1 MLNILKIN
9 SYSNIRRMTDNQALS
24 NTIAYTTECRTVNVK
39 TVNATEY
46 ERLCKSGL
54 NCYEMTPN
62 DRKIKP
68 YFDIEIK
75 PDYCLEGQDYPDIL
89 KPVLDIAMR
98 EISKQFPICNVAI
111 LESCSPSYQCV
122 VSKKNKWII
131 SAHII
136 ITNWRV
142 SKAKML
148 SIVNN
153 MNATLQRSNEICKLV
168 GLKNPDSFGLFD
180 DSVYDP
186 NRKIR
191 NAYANKTHFNRET
204 MQTEYEDR
212 PMNIVSGTFE
222 NTCITAFFDEEC
234 FEIPDDDG
242 RAESPTTVVNQPKEK
257 SPAKKIVK
265 NVELVEEEPLTTLT
279 PEEFVKYREMLQL
292 IRIDPKD
299 RKVWLRVCSCLKQNG
314 FTEDDWF
321 SFCDINNLNMDEE
334 KQTVFSKISTTFQ
347 LNIYYLQKLAKEN
360 VNAYKVWLKKW
371 RKYSITI
378 DELAD
383 SYKCATII
391 STYLKEEL
399 VLCKEQWFM
408 LTASN
413 LWRQQK
419 EPLFYITRELRKY
432 IDYSNQQ
439 VVNKIAITDGAE
451 KETLIEISKTYLKFY
466 TCINSGSFY
475 TPLVKFLKSLLND
488 ETFADRL
495 DTNSGF
501 LAFQNGVVDL
511 KTKQFRQGIQSSDL
525 ITKTIPHDYDPTRR
539 TNAIKKQF
547 LYDVLLK
554 IMNNNPEHLEYF
566 LGLIGYSLIGSPQM
580 EKSLYFCVDK
590 TFKSA
595 GDNGK
600 TFFFDILTCIFPNY
614 LYKTNKSFLESDNKK
629 LHKQFAL
636 MKGCRLVWLDEFNE
650 KKANAELMKVVA
662 DGLDYENEVMYGTSE
677 IITVMFKLWTLTNHM
692 PNIDPKETAVYNR
705 YKQISYGSHFDRTG
719 DRLEE
724 NPEKLEFIANT
735 TYGDLIKTEYVNEVI
750 DLVIDYAN
758 KYYVSGL
765 PTIPLQFKKDTKE
778 TQSKNDT
785 FKCWFEENAITNDAG
800 LRVAEKDII
809 DRSGMHPKLVREGMT
824 RLGYKYVK
832 DMSKLGK
839 DKFNKPLKG
848 GYEGVGLIAE
858 DDDELDDG
866 DM

>member
-1 MLNILKIN
+1 
-9 SYSNIRRMTDNQALS
+9 MTDKQNLGE
-24 NTIAYTTECRTVNVK
+24 TIQYTTECRTIKIK
-39 TVNATEY
+39 TVDAREY

-62 DRKIKP
+62 DRKLKP

-75 PDYCLEGQDYPDIL
+75 PDYCLEGQEYPDIL
-89 KPVLDIAMR
+89 KAVLDIAMR
-98 EISKQFPICNVAI
+98 EINKQFPIATVAI
-111 LESCSPSYQCV
+111 LESCSPSYECV

-136 ITNWRV
+136 ISNWRV

-148 SIVNN
+148 SIVND
-153 MNATLQRSNEICKLV
+153 MNATLQRSNDICKLV
-168 GLKNPDSFGLFD
+168 GLKNPDTFGLFD

-191 NAYANKTHFNRET
+191 NAFANKTHFNRET

-222 NTCITAFFDEEC
+222 NTCITAFFDEDCLE
-234 FEIPDDDG
+234 FPTDDG
-242 RAESPTTVVNQPKEK
+242 RTQSPTTVVNQPKEK
-257 SPAKKIVK
+257 SPTKKARV
-265 NVELVEEEPLTTLT
+265 VLVEETEATAEVEPLAPLT

-292 IRIDPKD
+292 VRIDPKD
-299 RKVWLRVCSCLKQNG
+299 RKVWLSVCSCLKQNG

-321 SFCDINNLNMDEE
+321 SFCDINKLNMDEE
-334 KQTVFSKISTTFQ
+334 KQGVFSKIKTTS
-347 LNIYYLQKLAKEN
+347 LSIYYLQKLAKEN
-360 VNAYKVWLKKW
+360 VNAYKEWLKKW
-371 RKYSITI
+371 RKYSISL
-378 DELAD
+378 DELGDA
-383 SYKCATII
+383 YKCATII

-408 LTASN
+408 LTTSN

-419 EPLFYITRELRKY
+419 EPLFYITREVRKY

-439 VVNKIAITDGAE
+439 VVNKIATTEGEE
-451 KETLIEISKTYLKFY
+451 KDTLIENSKSYLKFY
-466 TCINSGSFY
+466 AGINSSSFY
-475 TPLVKFLKSLLND
+475 TPLVKFLKYLLTD
-488 ETFADRL
+488 DTFDDRL

-501 LAFQNGVVDL
+501 LAFQNGVMDL
-511 KTKQFRQGIQSSDL
+511 KTKQFRMGIQSSDL
-525 ITKTIPHDYDPTRR
+525 ITKTIPHDYYPTRKS
-539 TNAIKKQF
+539 NAIKKKF
-547 LYDVLLK
+547 VYDVLLK
-554 IMNNNPEHLEYF
+554 IMNNTPDHLKYF
-566 LGLIGYSLIGSPQM
+566 LSLIGYSFIGSPQM

-600 TFFFDILTCIFPNY
+600 TFFFDILTSIFPNY
-614 LYKTNKSFLESDNKK
+614 VYMTNKSFLESDNKK

-636 MKGCRLVWLDEFNE
+636 MKGKRLVWLDEFNE

-662 DGLDYENEVMYGTSE
+662 DGLAYENEVMYGTSE
-677 IITVMFKLWTLTNHM
+677 SIIVMFKLWTLTNHM

-724 NPEKLEFIANT
+724 NPENLEFIANT
-735 TYGDLIKTEYVNEVI
+735 TYGDLLKTEYVDEVVE
-750 DLVIDYAN
+750 LVIEYAN
-758 KYYVSGL
+758 KYYVDGKL
-765 PTIPLQFKKDTKE
+765 PTIPDQFKKDTKE
-778 TQSKNDT
+778 TQSKNDL
-785 FKCWFEENAITNDAG
+785 FKCWFEENAITNVVG
-800 LRVAEKDII
+800 LRVAEKTII

-824 RLGYKYVK
+824 RLGYKYTK
-832 DMSKLGK
+832 DMSKMGK

-858 DDDELDDG
+858 DEEGGG

>member
-1 MLNILKIN
+1 
-9 SYSNIRRMTDNQALS
+9 MTDNQNLGE
-24 NTIAYTTECRTVNVK
+24 TIKYTTECRTVNPR
-39 TVNATEY
+39 TVNAREY

-62 DRKIKP
+62 DRKLKP

-75 PDYCLEGQDYPDIL
+75 PDYCLEGQEYPDIL
-89 KPVLDIAMR
+89 KAVIGIAMR
-98 EISKQFPICNVAI
+98 EITKQFPIATVAI
-111 LESCSPSYQCV
+111 LESCSPSYECV

-136 ITNWRV
+136 ISNWRV
-142 SKAKML
+142 SKAKLL
-148 SIVNN
+148 SIVND

-168 GLKNPDSFGLFD
+168 GLKNPDTFGLFD
-180 DSVYDP
+180 NSVYDE

-191 NAYANKTHFNRET
+191 NAFANKTHFNRET

-222 NTCITAFFDEEC
+222 NTCITAFFDEDCLE
-234 FEIPDDDG
+234 FPNDDG
-242 RAESPTTVVNQPKEK
+242 RAQSPTTVVNQPKEK
-257 SPAKKIVK
+257 SPAKKARV
-265 NVELVEEEPLTTLT
+265 VLVEDTEATAEVEPLTPLT

-314 FTEDDWF
+314 FIENDWLR
-321 SFCDINNLNMDEE
+321 FCNNNNLHMDEE

-347 LNIYYLQKLAKEN
+347 LNVHYLQKLAKEN
-360 VNAYKVWLKKW
+360 VNAYKEWLKKW
-371 RKYSITI
+371 RKYSISL
-378 DELAD
+378 DELSD

-408 LTASN
+408 LTATN

-419 EPLFYITRELRKY
+419 EPLFYITREVRKY

-439 VVNKIAITDGAE
+439 VVNKIATTEGEE
-451 KETLIEISKTYLKFY
+451 KDTLIEISKTYLKFY
-466 TCINSGSFY
+466 AGINSSSFY
-475 TPLVKFLKSLLND
+475 TPLVKYLKSLLTD
-488 ETFADRL
+488 ETFAERL

-501 LAFQNGVVDL
+501 LVFQNGVMDL
-511 KTKQFRQGIQSSDL
+511 KTKQFRMGIQSSDL
-525 ITKTIPHDYDPTRR
+525 ITQTIPHDYYPTRQS
-539 TNAIKKQF
+539 NPIKKKF
-547 LYDVLLK
+547 VYDVLLK
-554 IMNNNPEHLEYF
+554 IMNNTPAHLEYF

-580 EKSLYFCVDK
+580 QKSLYFCVDK

-600 TFFFDILTCIFPNY
+600 TFFFDILTSIFPNY
-614 LYKTNKSFLESDNKK
+614 VYMTNKSFLESDNKK

-636 MKGCRLVWLDEFNE
+636 MKGKRLVWLDEFNE

-662 DGLDYENEVMYGTSE
+662 DGLAYENEVMYGTSE
-677 IITVMFKLWTLTNHM
+677 SIIVMFKLWTLTNHM

-705 YKQISYGSHFDRTG
+705 YKQISYGSHFDRSG

-735 TYGDLIKTEYVNEVI
+735 TYGDLIKTEYIDEVVE
-750 DLVIDYAN
+750 LVIEYAN
-758 KYYVSGL
+758 KYYVDGL
-765 PTIPLQFKKDTKE
+765 PLIPEQFKKDTKE
-778 TQSKNDT
+778 TQSKNDL

-858 DDDELDDG
+858 DDDELDG